1 MKKHPRLDHSPTI
14 LDYLKFALPSLIG
27 IMLFMVPV
35 RYEGE
40 VTILVALLAK
50 WAEGQFHDIL
60 PAFMTVVFMLTALL
74 TAVTKWL
81 KPEAIL
87 NRPFLKALFDVTYFW
102 FVMRILGAV
111 FAVMTLYQLGPSFIW
126 SEDTGGLVLYDLVP
140 VLAAIFV
147 FAGLFLPL
155 LLGFGLLELVGALM
169 TKIMRPVFTL
179 PGRSSIDCLTS
190 WMGDG
195 TIGVLLTSKQYEDG
209 YYTKREA
216 AVIAT
221 NFSVVSITFSLVVI
235 SFIDLGH
242 LFVPFYFTVILAGVV
257 AAIIMP
263 RIPPLSRKEDTYYEP
278 VGKQIDET
286 IPEGMSALR
295 YGLLQAAAKAGE
307 VKSVGSVLKRGV
319 QNILDMWIGVVP
331 LVMALGTLA
340 LIIAE
345 FTPLFVYLGYPF
357 VPILS
362 VLQVP
367 DAAEAAQ
374 AMVVGFADMFLPAVI
389 GTGIEDPMT
398 RFIIACVSVTQLIYM
413 SEVGVILLRSK
424 LDLNLLDLMIIFLQR
439 TLITLPVIV
448 LMAHLIF

>member
-1 MKKHPRLDHSPTI
+1 MKLNRLDFSPTRA
-14 LDYLKFALPSLIG
+14 DYLKFAIPSLMG
-27 IMLFMVPV
+27 IVLFMVPF

-40 VTILVALLAK
+40 VTILVAWLAK
-50 WAEGQFHDIL
+50 WAEGQFHAIL
-60 PAFMTVVFMLTALL
+60 PPFMTLVFIATVIVTAI
-74 TAVTKWL
+74 TKWL

-87 NRPFLKALFDVTYFW
+87 NRPFLKGLFDVSYFW
-102 FVMRILGAV
+102 FIMRILGAV
-111 FAVMTLYQLGPSFIW
+111 FAVLTLYEIGPAFIW
-126 SEDTGGLVLYDLVP
+126 SEDTGGLVLSDLVP

-195 TIGVLLTSKQYEDG
+195 TIGVLLTSRQYEEG

-235 SFIDLGH
+235 SFLDLGH
-242 LFVPFYFTVILAGVV
+242 LFVPFYLTVTLAGIV
-257 AAIIMP
+257 AAIVMP
-263 RIPPLSRKEDTYYEP
+263 RTPPLSRKEDTYYEP
-278 VGKQIDET
+278 VGKQINET
-286 IPEGMSALR
+286 IPEEISALR
-295 YGLLQAAAKAGE
+295 YGLLQATAKAAE
-307 VKSVGSVLKRGV
+307 VKSIGAVLKRGV
-319 QNILDMWIGVVP
+319 QNILEMWIGVVP

-357 VPILS
+357 VTILS

-367 DAAEAAQ
+367 AAAEAAQ

-424 LDLNLLDLMIIFLQR
+424 LGLNLLDLMIIFLQR

-448 LMAHLIF
+448 LMAHFIF